1 VLAKFQPPMTA
12 FYYHQLQHN
21 GVTPMH
27 YRRAKETRLLNFII
41 KHEKSIAVVVT
52 VLVIWAIEVM

>member
-1 VLAKFQPPMTA
+1 MTA
-12 FYYHQLQHN
+12 FFYHQLQHN
-21 GVTPMH
+21 GVTLMH

-41 KHEKSIAVVVT
+41 KHEKSIVVVVT